1 MNTARFDW
9 GEELHQT
16 VVKSLTT
23 SFGLDFLLLED
34 KHGGDVN
41 TIHNAREGVY
51 ASDAE
56 RQRYEQREGYDSHHY
71 HRHENY
77 IATNRAGKKAH
88 EAGTLTDT
96 YTGERFAANDKKNLD
111 HIIAAH
117 EIHNDPGRILAE
129 CDGADLANDSSNLTF
144 TNESLNKAK
153 KAKTMDAFVQTL
165 QEQHAATTQEIA
177 RLRSQPTL
185 SEQEQKQLNKLE
197 NKAAADFERMK
208 EADKK
213 AREKYNSTINQEYYT
228 SSKFA
233 KNVATATINNAF
245 RMGTRQM
252 LGLVLAETWFD
263 FRERI
268 PVMFEK
274 HRRSFDAGDFLQD
287 AAEALRAVWQRVQG
301 KFSTF
306 LTSFKDGA
314 IGGVL
319 SSITTTLF
327 NIFFTTKKM
336 MVRLIREMWNNL
348 VQAFKVMVFNPEG
361 LAPGQLAKAVS
372 KLVAAGVAVAAGVV
386 VNEALAK
393 MLVFPFGPELAAFCG
408 ALATG
413 LLTLVMN
420 YFLEHSALMKKVWAF
435 LDTFKDK
442 YQKALEY
449 YQQVNAELDRY
460 LLELSALEFAIDTS
474 ALSRFSLHLNAVNSE
489 IERGLLLRAEVER
502 RNIALPFEAGN
513 TRSVR
518 SWLSK
523 L

>member
-51 ASDAE
+51 ATDAE

-71 HRHENY
+71 HSHENY

-96 YTGERFAANDKKNLD
+96 YTGEKFAANDKKNLD

-165 QEQHAATTQEIA
+165 QEQHAVTTQEIA

-213 AREKYNSTINQEYYT
+213 ARAKYNSTINGEYYT

-233 KNVATATINNAF
+233 KNVATATMNNAF

-252 LGLVLAETWFD
+252 LGLVLAETWFE

-314 IGGVL
+314 IGG
-319 SSITTTLF
+319 
-327 NIFFTTKKM
+327 
-336 MVRLIREMWNNL
+336 
-348 VQAFKVMVFNPEG
+348 
-361 LAPGQLAKAVS
+361 
-372 KLVAAGVAVAAGVV
+372 
-386 VNEALAK
+386 ALLNK
-393 MLVFPFGPELAAFCG
+393 SDFG
-408 ALATG
+408 
-413 LLTLVMN
+413 
-420 YFLEHSALMKKVWAF
+420 
-435 LDTFKDK
+435 
-442 YQKALEY
+442 
-449 YQQVNAELDRY
+449 
-460 LLELSALEFAIDTS
+460 
-474 ALSRFSLHLNAVNSE
+474 
-489 IERGLLLRAEVER
+489 
-502 RNIALPFEAGN
+502 
-513 TRSVR
+513 
-518 SWLSK
+518 
-523 L
+523 

>member
-1 MNTARFDW
+1 MNAARFDW

-41 TIHNAREGVY
+41 TIHNVRQGVY
-51 ASDAE
+51 ATDAE
-56 RQRYEQREGYDSHHY
+56 RQRYEQREAYDSYRY
-71 HRHENY
+71 HSHKNY
-77 IATNRAGKKAH
+77 KATNREGKKAH

-96 YTGERFAANDKKNLD
+96 YTGKHFAANDKKNLD
-111 HIIAAH
+111 HIISAH
-117 EIHNDPGRILAE
+117 EIHNDPGRVLAE

-153 KAKTMDAFVQTL
+153 KAKTMEAFVQTL

-177 RLRSQPTL
+177 RLRSQPAL

-197 NKAAADFERMK
+197 NKAAADFKRMK
-208 EADKK
+208 EADKQ
-213 AREKYNSTINQEYYT
+213 ARAKYNGTINQEYYT

-233 KNVATATINNAF
+233 MNVASATLNNAF

-252 LGLVLAETWFD
+252 LGLILAETWFE

-268 PVMFEK
+268 PVMYEK
-274 HRRSFDAGDFLQD
+274 HHRAFNAGDFLQD
-287 AAEALRAVWQRVQG
+287 ATEALRAVWLRVQF

-314 IGGVL
+314 IGGML

-327 NIFFTTKKM
+327 NLFFTTKKM
-336 MVRLIREMWNNL
+336 MVKLIREMWNNL
-348 VQAFKVMVFNPEG
+348 VQAFKLMIFNPEG

-386 VNEALAK
+386 INEALAK
-393 MLVFPFGPELAAFCG
+393 ILVFPFGPELAAFCSV
-408 ALATG
+408 LATG
-413 LLTLVMN
+413 ILTLVMN

-460 LLELSALEFAIDTS
+460 LLKLSALEFAIDTS
-474 ALSRFSLHLNAVNSE
+474 ELARFTLHLNVINNE
-489 IERGLLLRAEVER
+489 IKRGLLLRDEVER

>member
-16 VVKSLTT
+16 VVKSLAT

-41 TIHNAREGVY
+41 TIHNVRQGVY
-51 ASDAE
+51 ATEAE
-56 RQRYEQREGYDSHHY
+56 RQRYEHREAYDSHHY

-77 IATNRAGKKAH
+77 ITTNRAGKRAH

-96 YTGERFAANDKKNLD
+96 YTGEIFSANDKKNLD

-129 CDGADLANDSSNLTF
+129 CDGADLANNSSNLTF

-153 KAKTMDAFVQTL
+153 KAKTIDAFVQTL
-165 QEQHAATTQEIA
+165 QEQHAVTTQEIA
-177 RLRSQPTL
+177 RLRSQPVL

-213 AREKYNSTINQEYYT
+213 AREKYNGRIDREYYS

-233 KNVATATINNAF
+233 KNVATATMNNAF

-252 LGLVLAETWFD
+252 LGLILAETWFE

-274 HRRSFDAGDFLQD
+274 HRHAFDAGDFLQD
-287 AAEALRAVWQRVQG
+287 AAEALRAVWQRVQS

-306 LTSFKDGA
+306 LTTFKDGA

-348 VQAFKVMVFNPEG
+348 VQAFKVMVFNPER

-393 MLVFPFGPELAAFCG
+393 MFVFPFGPELAAFCG

-413 LLTLVMN
+413 ILTLVMN
-420 YFLEHSALMKKVWAF
+420 YFLEHSVLMNKVWAF

-460 LLELSALEFAIDTS
+460 LLDLSALEFAIDTS
-474 ALSRFSLHLNAVNSE
+474 ALSHFTRHLNVVNSE
-489 IERGLLLRAEVER
+489 IERGLLLRTEIER
-502 RNIALPFEAGN
+502 RNIELPFEGGN

>member
-1 MNTARFDW
+1 MNAARFDW
-9 GEELHQT
+9 GEELHET

-41 TIHNAREGVY
+41 TIHNVRQGVY
-51 ASDAE
+51 ATDAE

-71 HRHENY
+71 HTHENY

-96 YTGERFAANDKKNLD
+96 YTGERFRANDKKNLD
-111 HIIAAH
+111 HIISAH
-117 EIHNDPGRILAE
+117 EIHHDPGRVLAE
-129 CDGADLANDSSNLTF
+129 CDGAELANDSSNLTF

-153 KAKTMDAFVQTL
+153 KAKTMDAFLQTL
-165 QEQHAATTQEIA
+165 HDQHTATTHEIA
-177 RLRSQPTL
+177 RLRSQPAL

-208 EADKK
+208 ESDKQ

-233 KNVATATINNAF
+233 KNVASATLNNAF

-252 LGLVLAETWFD
+252 LGLILAETWFE

-268 PVMFEK
+268 PQIFEK
-274 HRRSFDAGDFLQD
+274 HRHAFDAGDFLQD
-287 AAEALRAVWQRVQG
+287 ANEVLRAVWHRVQK

-306 LTSFKDGA
+306 LTSFKNGA
-314 IGGVL
+314 IGGML

-336 MVRLIREMWNNL
+336 IVKLIREMWNNL

-393 MLVFPFGPELAAFCG
+393 ILVFPFGPELAAFCG

-413 LLTLVMN
+413 VLTLVMN
-420 YFLEHSALMKKVWAF
+420 YFLEYSALMKKIWAF

-449 YQQVNAELDRY
+449 YRQVNSELDRY

-474 ALSRFSLHLNAVNSE
+474 ELAYFTRHLGAVNSE
-489 IERGLLLRAEVER
+489 IERGLLLGAEIER

-513 TRSVR
+513 TRSMR